1 MRRCK
6 RPPAASLLPLNT
18 DINEPMLRITE
29 QPGADGSFAVLRLE
43 GTVAGRWVTELR
55 RAFGAKHRADGQPVV
70 IDLDKVSFID
80 SAGIEFFEEVASG
93 VRIVNCSLFAA
104 EQLKDVLARHQMV
117 RR

>member
-1 MRRCK
+1 M
-6 RPPAASLLPLNT
+6 AVALNR

-29 QPGADGSFAVLRLE
+29 QPGADGTFGVLRLE
-43 GTVAGRWVTELR
+43 GAVAGRWVTELR
-55 RAFGAKHRADGQPVV
+55 RAVGVRHRADGPPMV
-70 IDLDKVSFID
+70 IDLEKVSFID

-104 EQLKDVLARHQMV
+104 EQLKDVLTRHQMV

>member
-1 MRRCK
+1 MAVAPHR
-6 RPPAASLLPLNT
+6 

-29 QPGADGSFAVLRLE
+29 QSGADGSFAVLRLE